1 MSKNDQKC
9 DFVKCG
15 SNVCGWCQQ
24 EKRPSGCMAEQAK
37 AACVAIN
44 EKGTLIVNPTATKGM
59 VGLADVFK
67 NIKV

>member
-1 MSKNDQKC
+1 
-9 DFVKCG
+9 
-15 SNVCGWCQQ
+15 
-24 EKRPSGCMAEQAK
+24 MAEQAK